1 MQWKYVVQKKEE
13 NMASG
18 GRMRIKTNNAQE
30 AMDQR
35 LHMQW
40 EEAEHNVHEHTQ
52 KWNEVVL
59 TTEAIFPFICV
70 FRQGCPQWF
79 HCTWSFRELIPT
91 FFSRQEVNSMKLKQ
105 QMPNMRKGE
114 GRHQLFEAS
123 HGMRGLW
130 PTLFAVLKT
139 LPRWKMPCPPNFLK
153 LNLNPHHE
161 SYLPEL
167 SGV

>member
-1 MQWKYVVQKKEE
+1 MLSYYKE
-13 NMASG
+13 
-18 GRMRIKTNNAQE
+18 IKTNRTQDSIE
-30 AMDQR
+30 QM

-70 FRQGCPQWF
+70 FRQSWPQWF

-114 GRHQLFEAS
+114 GRHQFFETSHRNQHTDANSGRLPCRKGSITAS
-123 HGMRGLW
+123 VGFDDTWHKA
-130 PTLFAVLKT
+130 TVCSSLKT
-139 LPRWKMPCPPNFLK
+139 TI
-153 LNLNPHHE
+153 
-161 SYLPEL
+161 YLAHFSDRVKQWIL
-167 SGV
+167 